1 MTTAP
6 AKSAKALKS
15 GAPAAPIK
23 PAKPTRRVGAGRPRA
38 EDVEARAQ
46 DLLLT
51 AGKLFLKKGYG
62 NVSLEMIAR
71 EAQVATRTIYVKFGG
86 KAGILTA
93 LMEEKRASY
102 LSFMTLSEDKR
113 PMRVA
118 LGELAHELHTLI
130 NLPETVALNRVVVAE
145 AGENPELAETFYK
158 GGPGITMQALKSYF
172 SRPDIRAQMREDLPF
187 EQLPAYFA
195 TCVIGDS
202 IARML
207 SRARDTSGA
216 ALDARLDMFLRGI
229 LR

>member
-6 AKSAKALKS
+6 AKTAKAPKTPR
-15 GAPAAPIK
+15 A
-23 PAKPTRRVGAGRPRA
+23 AKPQKPVGAGRPRT

-62 NVSLEMIAR
+62 KVSLEMIAR
-71 EAQVATRTIYVKFGG
+71 EARVATRTIYVKFGG
-86 KAGILTA
+86 KAGILAA
-93 LMEEKRASY
+93 LMEDKRASY
-102 LSFMTLSEDKR
+102 LSFMTLAEDKR
-113 PMRVA
+113 PIREA
-118 LGELAHELHTLI
+118 LGEFAHELHTLI
-130 NLPETVALNRVVVAE
+130 NLPETIALNRIVVAE
-145 AGENPELAETFYK
+145 SGSNPELAEGFYK
-158 GGPGITMQALKSYF
+158 GGPGITMAALQSYF

-187 EQLPAYFA
+187 EQLPGYFA

-207 SRARDTSGA
+207 ARARDTSGA
-216 ALDARLDMFLRGI
+216 ALDARLEMFLRGV